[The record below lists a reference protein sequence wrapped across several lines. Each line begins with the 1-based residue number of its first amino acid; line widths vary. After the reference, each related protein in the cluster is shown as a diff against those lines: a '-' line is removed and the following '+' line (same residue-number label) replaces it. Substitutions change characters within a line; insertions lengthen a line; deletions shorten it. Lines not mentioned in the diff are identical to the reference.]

1 MKFFRKLK
9 EKLFSTSSK
18 IKDGLEGII
27 DNQSIENVQ
36 EEQSKQDKLD
46 KNLSQKINENF
57 EQKKEKTL
65 EESHKNN
72 IKIDKTKSLVSVS
85 NKSKE
90 LPNTVEKIQKTSSS
104 KKTGIFS
111 KIIKT
116 VEKVTKKRKLDDKML
131 NEIEDLLISSDIG
144 VSTASLIVEKIKK
157 ENFSKELDI
166 KQLKQLI
173 SDEIYEIMNVSDS
186 FLKIKEDQ
194 LNIWLFVGVNGSGK
208 TTTIGKIAKQE
219 KDNGKKVILAAA
231 DTFRAAAVDQLSI
244 WSKRVGIEMVKGEE
258 KSDPAS
264 VVYKAIEEAKLYY
277 ASNDRGKMIMAC
289 GTGKTYTSLK
299 IAEAIANKKFVLYMV
314 PSLALMSQ
322 SIREWKNDCEEE
334 FIAFSACS
342 DKKVGKVK
350 SDNDQIQVKLNELGY
365 DFDERNINKLFKQ
378 FKNLADKK
386 KQVFEEDLY
395 AMVESEKNFQKKMP
409 INLIDLSLK
418 CGQGKNAEAKL
429 KLEIFGEK
437 KLIKEVGNGPIDAIF
452 NALKAL
458 IPNKANLI
466 VYQVNAITKG
476 TDAQAEVNVRLEE
489 KSISVQGQGSDID
502 TMVASAKA
510 YINAMN
516 KLILK
521 RKRANDSKSVFQT
534 SNEKLNKHVI

>member
-46 KNLSQKINENF
+46 KSLSQKINENF

-186 FLKIKEDQ
+186 FLKIKEDH

-264 VVYKAIEEAKLYY
+264 VVYKAIEEAKKSDYDLLLIDT
-277 ASNDRGKMIMAC
+277 AGRLQNKTDLMQELEKIIRVIKKQDPSAPHNCLIVLDATTGQNVISQVEVFLQSAGLTGIIMTKLDGTARGGVLVAV
-289 GTGKTYTSLK
+289 T
-299 IAEAIANKKFVLYMV
+299 KKFNLPIYR
-314 PSLALMSQ
+314 
-322 SIREWKNDCEEE
+322 I
-334 FIAFSACS
+334 
-342 DKKVGKVK
+342 G
-350 SDNDQIQVKLNELGY
+350 LGEKIE
-365 DFDERNINKLFKQ
+365 DLETFDPKLFSR
-378 FKNLADKK
+378 
-386 KQVFEEDLY
+386 V
-395 AMVESEKNFQKKMP
+395 
-409 INLIDLSLK
+409 I
-418 CGQGKNAEAKL
+418 
-429 KLEIFGEK
+429 
-437 KLIKEVGNGPIDAIF
+437 VGLDNNP
-452 NALKAL
+452 
-458 IPNKANLI
+458 
-466 VYQVNAITKG
+466 V
-476 TDAQAEVNVRLEE
+476 
-489 KSISVQGQGSDID
+489 
-502 TMVASAKA
+502 
-510 YINAMN
+510 
-516 KLILK
+516 
-521 RKRANDSKSVFQT
+521 
-534 SNEKLNKHVI
+534 

>member
-18 IKDGLEGII
+18 IKDGLEEII

-46 KNLSQKINENF
+46 KSLSQKINENF

-264 VVYKAIEEAKLYY
+264 VVYKAIEEAKKSDYDLLLIDT
-277 ASNDRGKMIMAC
+277 AGRLQNKTDLMQELEKIIRVIKKQDPSAPHNCLIVLDAATGQNVISQVEVFLQSAGLTGIIMTKLDGTARGGVLVAV
-289 GTGKTYTSLK
+289 T
-299 IAEAIANKKFVLYMV
+299 KKFNLPIYR
-314 PSLALMSQ
+314 
-322 SIREWKNDCEEE
+322 I
-334 FIAFSACS
+334 
-342 DKKVGKVK
+342 G
-350 SDNDQIQVKLNELGY
+350 LGEKIE
-365 DFDERNINKLFKQ
+365 DLETFDPKLFSR
-378 FKNLADKK
+378 
-386 KQVFEEDLY
+386 V
-395 AMVESEKNFQKKMP
+395 
-409 INLIDLSLK
+409 I
-418 CGQGKNAEAKL
+418 
-429 KLEIFGEK
+429 
-437 KLIKEVGNGPIDAIF
+437 VGLDNNP
-452 NALKAL
+452 
-458 IPNKANLI
+458 
-466 VYQVNAITKG
+466 V
-476 TDAQAEVNVRLEE
+476 
-489 KSISVQGQGSDID
+489 
-502 TMVASAKA
+502 
-510 YINAMN
+510 
-516 KLILK
+516 
-521 RKRANDSKSVFQT
+521 
-534 SNEKLNKHVI
+534 

>member
-27 DNQSIENVQ
+27 DNQSIENVK

-46 KNLSQKINENF
+46 KSLSQKINENF

-90 LPNTVEKIQKTSSS
+90 LPSTVEKIQKTSSS

-173 SDEIYEIMNVSDS
+173 SDEIYEIMDVSDS
-186 FLKIKEDQ
+186 ILKIKEDQ

-264 VVYKAIEEAKLYY
+264 VVYKAIEEAK
-277 ASNDRGKMIMAC
+277 
-289 GTGKTYTSLK
+289 
-299 IAEAIANKKFVLYMV
+299 
-314 PSLALMSQ
+314 
-322 SIREWKNDCEEE
+322 
-334 FIAFSACS
+334 
-342 DKKVGKVK
+342 K
-350 SDNDQIQVKLNELGY
+350 SDYDLLLIDTAGRLQNKTDLMQELEKIIRVIKKQDPSAPHNCLIVLDATSGQNVNSQVEVFLQSAGLTGIIMTKLDGTARGGVLVAVTNKFNLPIYRIGLGEKIE
-365 DFDERNINKLFKQ
+365 DLETFDPKLFSR
-378 FKNLADKK
+378 
-386 KQVFEEDLY
+386 V
-395 AMVESEKNFQKKMP
+395 
-409 INLIDLSLK
+409 I
-418 CGQGKNAEAKL
+418 
-429 KLEIFGEK
+429 
-437 KLIKEVGNGPIDAIF
+437 VGLDNNP
-452 NALKAL
+452 
-458 IPNKANLI
+458 
-466 VYQVNAITKG
+466 V
-476 TDAQAEVNVRLEE
+476 
-489 KSISVQGQGSDID
+489 
-502 TMVASAKA
+502 
-510 YINAMN
+510 
-516 KLILK
+516 
-521 RKRANDSKSVFQT
+521 
-534 SNEKLNKHVI
+534 

>member
-46 KNLSQKINENF
+46 KSLSQKINENF

-65 EESHKNN
+65 EESYKNN

-90 LPNTVEKIQKTSSS
+90 LPSTVEKIQKTSSS

-264 VVYKAIEEAKLYY
+264 VVYKAIEEAKKSDYDLLLIDT
-277 ASNDRGKMIMAC
+277 AGRLQNKTDLMQELEKIIRVIKKQDPSAPHNCLIVLDATTGQNVISQVEVFLQSAGLTGIIMTKLDGTARGGVLVAV
-289 GTGKTYTSLK
+289 T
-299 IAEAIANKKFVLYMV
+299 KKFNLPIYR
-314 PSLALMSQ
+314 
-322 SIREWKNDCEEE
+322 I
-334 FIAFSACS
+334 
-342 DKKVGKVK
+342 G
-350 SDNDQIQVKLNELGY
+350 LGEKIE
-365 DFDERNINKLFKQ
+365 DLETFDPKLFSR
-378 FKNLADKK
+378 
-386 KQVFEEDLY
+386 V
-395 AMVESEKNFQKKMP
+395 
-409 INLIDLSLK
+409 I
-418 CGQGKNAEAKL
+418 
-429 KLEIFGEK
+429 
-437 KLIKEVGNGPIDAIF
+437 VGLDNNP
-452 NALKAL
+452 
-458 IPNKANLI
+458 
-466 VYQVNAITKG
+466 V
-476 TDAQAEVNVRLEE
+476 
-489 KSISVQGQGSDID
+489 
-502 TMVASAKA
+502 
-510 YINAMN
+510 
-516 KLILK
+516 
-521 RKRANDSKSVFQT
+521 
-534 SNEKLNKHVI
+534 

>member
-46 KNLSQKINENF
+46 KSLSQKINENF

-85 NKSKE
+85 SKSKE
-90 LPNTVEKIQKTSSS
+90 LPSTVEKIQKTSSS

-173 SDEIYEIMNVSDS
+173 SDEIYEIMDVSDS

-264 VVYKAIEEAKLYY
+264 VVYKAIEEAKKSDYDLLLIDT
-277 ASNDRGKMIMAC
+277 AGRLQNKTDLMQELEKIIRVIKKQDPSAPHNCLIVLDATTGQNVISQVEVFLQSAGLTGIIMTKLDGTARGGVLVAV
-289 GTGKTYTSLK
+289 T
-299 IAEAIANKKFVLYMV
+299 KKFNLPIYR
-314 PSLALMSQ
+314 
-322 SIREWKNDCEEE
+322 I
-334 FIAFSACS
+334 
-342 DKKVGKVK
+342 G
-350 SDNDQIQVKLNELGY
+350 LGEKIE
-365 DFDERNINKLFKQ
+365 DLETFDPKLFSR
-378 FKNLADKK
+378 
-386 KQVFEEDLY
+386 V
-395 AMVESEKNFQKKMP
+395 
-409 INLIDLSLK
+409 I
-418 CGQGKNAEAKL
+418 
-429 KLEIFGEK
+429 
-437 KLIKEVGNGPIDAIF
+437 VGLDNNP
-452 NALKAL
+452 
-458 IPNKANLI
+458 
-466 VYQVNAITKG
+466 V
-476 TDAQAEVNVRLEE
+476 
-489 KSISVQGQGSDID
+489 
-502 TMVASAKA
+502 
-510 YINAMN
+510 
-516 KLILK
+516 
-521 RKRANDSKSVFQT
+521 
-534 SNEKLNKHVI
+534 

>member
-27 DNQSIENVQ
+27 DNQSIENVK

-46 KNLSQKINENF
+46 KSLSQKINENF

-85 NKSKE
+85 TKSKE

-173 SDEIYEIMNVSDS
+173 SDEIYEIMDVSDS

-264 VVYKAIEEAKLYY
+264 VVYKAIEEAKKSDYDLLLIDT
-277 ASNDRGKMIMAC
+277 AGRLQNKTDLMQELEKIIRVIKKQDPSAPHNCLIVLDATTGQNVISQVEVFLQSAGLTGIIMTKLDGTARGGVLVAV
-289 GTGKTYTSLK
+289 T
-299 IAEAIANKKFVLYMV
+299 KKFNLPIYR
-314 PSLALMSQ
+314 
-322 SIREWKNDCEEE
+322 I
-334 FIAFSACS
+334 
-342 DKKVGKVK
+342 G
-350 SDNDQIQVKLNELGY
+350 LGEKIE
-365 DFDERNINKLFKQ
+365 DLETFDPKLFSR
-378 FKNLADKK
+378 
-386 KQVFEEDLY
+386 V
-395 AMVESEKNFQKKMP
+395 
-409 INLIDLSLK
+409 I
-418 CGQGKNAEAKL
+418 
-429 KLEIFGEK
+429 
-437 KLIKEVGNGPIDAIF
+437 VGLDNNP
-452 NALKAL
+452 
-458 IPNKANLI
+458 
-466 VYQVNAITKG
+466 V
-476 TDAQAEVNVRLEE
+476 
-489 KSISVQGQGSDID
+489 
-502 TMVASAKA
+502 
-510 YINAMN
+510 
-516 KLILK
+516 
-521 RKRANDSKSVFQT
+521 
-534 SNEKLNKHVI
+534 

>member
-27 DNQSIENVQ
+27 DNQSIENVK

-46 KNLSQKINENF
+46 KSLSQKINENF
-57 EQKKEKTL
+57 EQKKEKIL

-90 LPNTVEKIQKTSSS
+90 LPSTVEKIQKTSSS

-173 SDEIYEIMNVSDS
+173 SDEIFEIMNVSDS

-264 VVYKAIEEAKLYY
+264 VVYKAIEEAKKSDYDLLLIDT
-277 ASNDRGKMIMAC
+277 AGRLQNKTDLMQELEKIIRVIKKQDPSAPHNCLIVLDATTGQNVISQVEVFLQSAGLTGIIMTKLDGTARGGVLVAV
-289 GTGKTYTSLK
+289 T
-299 IAEAIANKKFVLYMV
+299 KKFNLPIYR
-314 PSLALMSQ
+314 
-322 SIREWKNDCEEE
+322 I
-334 FIAFSACS
+334 
-342 DKKVGKVK
+342 G
-350 SDNDQIQVKLNELGY
+350 LGEKIE
-365 DFDERNINKLFKQ
+365 DLETFDPKLFSR
-378 FKNLADKK
+378 
-386 KQVFEEDLY
+386 V
-395 AMVESEKNFQKKMP
+395 
-409 INLIDLSLK
+409 I
-418 CGQGKNAEAKL
+418 
-429 KLEIFGEK
+429 
-437 KLIKEVGNGPIDAIF
+437 VGLDNNP
-452 NALKAL
+452 
-458 IPNKANLI
+458 
-466 VYQVNAITKG
+466 V
-476 TDAQAEVNVRLEE
+476 
-489 KSISVQGQGSDID
+489 
-502 TMVASAKA
+502 
-510 YINAMN
+510 
-516 KLILK
+516 
-521 RKRANDSKSVFQT
+521 
-534 SNEKLNKHVI
+534 

>member
-46 KNLSQKINENF
+46 KSLSQKINENF

-72 IKIDKTKSLVSVS
+72 IKTDKTKSLVSVS

-90 LPNTVEKIQKTSSS
+90 LPSTVEKIQKTSSS

-264 VVYKAIEEAKLYY
+264 VVYKAIEEAK
-277 ASNDRGKMIMAC
+277 
-289 GTGKTYTSLK
+289 
-299 IAEAIANKKFVLYMV
+299 
-314 PSLALMSQ
+314 
-322 SIREWKNDCEEE
+322 
-334 FIAFSACS
+334 
-342 DKKVGKVK
+342 K
-350 SDNDQIQVKLNELGY
+350 SDYDLLLIDTAGRLQNKTDLMQELEKIIRVIKKQDPSAPHNCLIVLDATSGQNVNSQVEVFLQSAGLTGIIMTKLDGTARGGVLVAVTNKFNLPIYRIGLGEKIE
-365 DFDERNINKLFKQ
+365 DLETFDPKLFSR
-378 FKNLADKK
+378 
-386 KQVFEEDLY
+386 V
-395 AMVESEKNFQKKMP
+395 
-409 INLIDLSLK
+409 I
-418 CGQGKNAEAKL
+418 
-429 KLEIFGEK
+429 
-437 KLIKEVGNGPIDAIF
+437 VGLDNNP
-452 NALKAL
+452 
-458 IPNKANLI
+458 
-466 VYQVNAITKG
+466 V
-476 TDAQAEVNVRLEE
+476 
-489 KSISVQGQGSDID
+489 
-502 TMVASAKA
+502 
-510 YINAMN
+510 
-516 KLILK
+516 
-521 RKRANDSKSVFQT
+521 
-534 SNEKLNKHVI
+534 

>member
-1 MKFFRKLK
+1 MKFFKKLK

-46 KNLSQKINENF
+46 KSLSQKINENF

-90 LPNTVEKIQKTSSS
+90 LPSTVEKIQKTSSS

-173 SDEIYEIMNVSDS
+173 SDEIYEIMDVSDS

-264 VVYKAIEEAKLYY
+264 VVYKAIEEAKKSDYDLLLIDT
-277 ASNDRGKMIMAC
+277 AGRLQNKTDLMQELEKIIRVIKKQDPSAPHNCLIVLDATTGQNVISQVEVFLQSAGLTGIIMTKLDGTARGGVLVAV
-289 GTGKTYTSLK
+289 T
-299 IAEAIANKKFVLYMV
+299 KKFNLPIYR
-314 PSLALMSQ
+314 
-322 SIREWKNDCEEE
+322 I
-334 FIAFSACS
+334 
-342 DKKVGKVK
+342 G
-350 SDNDQIQVKLNELGY
+350 LGEKIE
-365 DFDERNINKLFKQ
+365 DLETFDPKLFSR
-378 FKNLADKK
+378 
-386 KQVFEEDLY
+386 V
-395 AMVESEKNFQKKMP
+395 
-409 INLIDLSLK
+409 I
-418 CGQGKNAEAKL
+418 
-429 KLEIFGEK
+429 
-437 KLIKEVGNGPIDAIF
+437 VGLDNNP
-452 NALKAL
+452 
-458 IPNKANLI
+458 
-466 VYQVNAITKG
+466 V
-476 TDAQAEVNVRLEE
+476 
-489 KSISVQGQGSDID
+489 
-502 TMVASAKA
+502 
-510 YINAMN
+510 
-516 KLILK
+516 
-521 RKRANDSKSVFQT
+521 
-534 SNEKLNKHVI
+534 

>member
-46 KNLSQKINENF
+46 KSLSQKINENF

-90 LPNTVEKIQKTSSS
+90 LPSTVEKIQKTSSS

-264 VVYKAIEEAKLYY
+264 VVYKAIEEAKKSDYDLLLIDT
-277 ASNDRGKMIMAC
+277 AGRLQNKTDLMQELEKIIRVIKKQDPSAPHNCLIVLDATTGQNVISQVEVFLQSAGLTGIIMTKLDGTARGGVLVAV
-289 GTGKTYTSLK
+289 T
-299 IAEAIANKKFVLYMV
+299 KKFNLPIYR
-314 PSLALMSQ
+314 
-322 SIREWKNDCEEE
+322 I
-334 FIAFSACS
+334 
-342 DKKVGKVK
+342 G
-350 SDNDQIQVKLNELGY
+350 LG
-365 DFDERNINKLFKQ
+365 EKI
-378 FKNLADKK
+378 
-386 KQVFEEDLY
+386 EDLETFDPELFSR
-395 AMVESEKNFQKKMP
+395 V
-409 INLIDLSLK
+409 I
-418 CGQGKNAEAKL
+418 
-429 KLEIFGEK
+429 
-437 KLIKEVGNGPIDAIF
+437 VGLD
-452 NALKAL
+452 
-458 IPNKANLI
+458 NKP
-466 VYQVNAITKG
+466 V
-476 TDAQAEVNVRLEE
+476 
-489 KSISVQGQGSDID
+489 
-502 TMVASAKA
+502 
-510 YINAMN
+510 
-516 KLILK
+516 
-521 RKRANDSKSVFQT
+521 
-534 SNEKLNKHVI
+534 

>member
-36 EEQSKQDKLD
+36 KEQSKQDKLD
-46 KNLSQKINENF
+46 KSLSQKINENF

-90 LPNTVEKIQKTSSS
+90 LPSTVEKIQKTSSS

-264 VVYKAIEEAKLYY
+264 VVYKAIEEAKKSDYDLLLIDT
-277 ASNDRGKMIMAC
+277 AGRLQNKTDLMQELEKIIRVIKKQDPSAPHNCLIVLDATTGQNVISQVEVFLQSAGLTGIIMTKLDGTARGGVLVAV
-289 GTGKTYTSLK
+289 T
-299 IAEAIANKKFVLYMV
+299 KKFNLPIYR
-314 PSLALMSQ
+314 
-322 SIREWKNDCEEE
+322 I
-334 FIAFSACS
+334 
-342 DKKVGKVK
+342 G
-350 SDNDQIQVKLNELGY
+350 LGEKIE
-365 DFDERNINKLFKQ
+365 DLETFDPKLFSR
-378 FKNLADKK
+378 
-386 KQVFEEDLY
+386 V
-395 AMVESEKNFQKKMP
+395 
-409 INLIDLSLK
+409 I
-418 CGQGKNAEAKL
+418 
-429 KLEIFGEK
+429 
-437 KLIKEVGNGPIDAIF
+437 VGLDNNP
-452 NALKAL
+452 
-458 IPNKANLI
+458 
-466 VYQVNAITKG
+466 V
-476 TDAQAEVNVRLEE
+476 
-489 KSISVQGQGSDID
+489 
-502 TMVASAKA
+502 
-510 YINAMN
+510 
-516 KLILK
+516 
-521 RKRANDSKSVFQT
+521 
-534 SNEKLNKHVI
+534 

>member
-27 DNQSIENVQ
+27 DNQSIENVK

-46 KNLSQKINENF
+46 KSLSQKINENF
-57 EQKKEKTL
+57 ERKKEKTL
-65 EESHKNN
+65 EEIHKNN
-72 IKIDKTKSLVSVS
+72 IKIDKTKSLVSVF

-264 VVYKAIEEAKLYY
+264 VVYKAIEEAKKSDYDLLLIDT
-277 ASNDRGKMIMAC
+277 AGRLQNKTDLMQELEKIIRVIKKQDPSAPHNCLIVLDATTGQNVISQVEVFLQSAGLTGIIMTKLDGTARGGVLVAV
-289 GTGKTYTSLK
+289 T
-299 IAEAIANKKFVLYMV
+299 KKFNL
-314 PSLALMSQ
+314 P
-322 SIREWKNDCEEE
+322 IFR
-334 FIAFSACS
+334 I
-342 DKKVGKVK
+342 G
-350 SDNDQIQVKLNELGY
+350 LGEKIE
-365 DFDERNINKLFKQ
+365 DLETFDPKLFSR
-378 FKNLADKK
+378 
-386 KQVFEEDLY
+386 V
-395 AMVESEKNFQKKMP
+395 
-409 INLIDLSLK
+409 I
-418 CGQGKNAEAKL
+418 
-429 KLEIFGEK
+429 
-437 KLIKEVGNGPIDAIF
+437 VGLDNNP
-452 NALKAL
+452 
-458 IPNKANLI
+458 
-466 VYQVNAITKG
+466 V
-476 TDAQAEVNVRLEE
+476 
-489 KSISVQGQGSDID
+489 
-502 TMVASAKA
+502 
-510 YINAMN
+510 
-516 KLILK
+516 
-521 RKRANDSKSVFQT
+521 
-534 SNEKLNKHVI
+534 

>member
-18 IKDGLEGII
+18 IKDGLEEII
-27 DNQSIENVQ
+27 DNQSIENVK

-46 KNLSQKINENF
+46 KSLSQKINENF

-90 LPNTVEKIQKTSSS
+90 LPSAVEKIQKTSSS

-264 VVYKAIEEAKLYY
+264 VVYKAIEEAKKSDYDLLLIDT
-277 ASNDRGKMIMAC
+277 AGRLQNKTDLMQELEKIIRVIKKQDPSAPHNCLIVLDATTGQNVISQVEVFLQSAGLTGIIMTKLDGTARGGVLVAV
-289 GTGKTYTSLK
+289 T
-299 IAEAIANKKFVLYMV
+299 KKFNLPIYR
-314 PSLALMSQ
+314 
-322 SIREWKNDCEEE
+322 I
-334 FIAFSACS
+334 
-342 DKKVGKVK
+342 G
-350 SDNDQIQVKLNELGY
+350 LGEKIE
-365 DFDERNINKLFKQ
+365 DLETFDPKLFSS
-378 FKNLADKK
+378 
-386 KQVFEEDLY
+386 V
-395 AMVESEKNFQKKMP
+395 
-409 INLIDLSLK
+409 I
-418 CGQGKNAEAKL
+418 
-429 KLEIFGEK
+429 
-437 KLIKEVGNGPIDAIF
+437 VGLDNNP
-452 NALKAL
+452 
-458 IPNKANLI
+458 
-466 VYQVNAITKG
+466 V
-476 TDAQAEVNVRLEE
+476 
-489 KSISVQGQGSDID
+489 
-502 TMVASAKA
+502 
-510 YINAMN
+510 
-516 KLILK
+516 
-521 RKRANDSKSVFQT
+521 
-534 SNEKLNKHVI
+534 

>member
-1 MKFFRKLK
+1 MKFFRQLK

-27 DNQSIENVQ
+27 DKQSNENVK
-36 EEQSKQDKLD
+36 EEQSKQDTFD
-46 KNLSQKINENF
+46 KNLSLKINENF

-85 NKSKE
+85 SKSKE
-90 LPNTVEKIQKTSSS
+90 LPSTVEKIQKTSSS

-264 VVYKAIEEAKLYY
+264 VVYKAIEEAKKSDYDLLLIDT
-277 ASNDRGKMIMAC
+277 AGRLQNKTDLMQELEKIIRVIKKQDPSAPHNCLIVLDATTGQNVISQVEVFLQSAGLTGIIMTKLDGTARGGVLVAV
-289 GTGKTYTSLK
+289 T
-299 IAEAIANKKFVLYMV
+299 KKFNLPIYR
-314 PSLALMSQ
+314 
-322 SIREWKNDCEEE
+322 I
-334 FIAFSACS
+334 
-342 DKKVGKVK
+342 G
-350 SDNDQIQVKLNELGY
+350 LGEKIE
-365 DFDERNINKLFKQ
+365 DLETFDPKLFSR
-378 FKNLADKK
+378 
-386 KQVFEEDLY
+386 V
-395 AMVESEKNFQKKMP
+395 
-409 INLIDLSLK
+409 I
-418 CGQGKNAEAKL
+418 
-429 KLEIFGEK
+429 
-437 KLIKEVGNGPIDAIF
+437 VGLDNNP
-452 NALKAL
+452 
-458 IPNKANLI
+458 
-466 VYQVNAITKG
+466 V
-476 TDAQAEVNVRLEE
+476 
-489 KSISVQGQGSDID
+489 
-502 TMVASAKA
+502 
-510 YINAMN
+510 
-516 KLILK
+516 
-521 RKRANDSKSVFQT
+521 
-534 SNEKLNKHVI
+534 

>member
-27 DNQSIENVQ
+27 DNQSIENVK

-46 KNLSQKINENF
+46 KSLSQKINENF

-90 LPNTVEKIQKTSSS
+90 LPSTVEKIQKTSSS

-173 SDEIYEIMNVSDS
+173 SDEIYEIMNVADS

-264 VVYKAIEEAKLYY
+264 VVYKAIEEAKKSDYDLLLIDT
-277 ASNDRGKMIMAC
+277 AGRLQNKTDLMQELEKIIRVIKKQDPSAPHNCLIVLDATTGQNVISQVEVFLQSAGLTGIIMTKLDGTARGGVLVAV
-289 GTGKTYTSLK
+289 T
-299 IAEAIANKKFVLYMV
+299 KKFNLPIYR
-314 PSLALMSQ
+314 
-322 SIREWKNDCEEE
+322 I
-334 FIAFSACS
+334 
-342 DKKVGKVK
+342 G
-350 SDNDQIQVKLNELGY
+350 LGEKIE
-365 DFDERNINKLFKQ
+365 DLETFDPKLFSR
-378 FKNLADKK
+378 
-386 KQVFEEDLY
+386 V
-395 AMVESEKNFQKKMP
+395 
-409 INLIDLSLK
+409 I
-418 CGQGKNAEAKL
+418 
-429 KLEIFGEK
+429 
-437 KLIKEVGNGPIDAIF
+437 VGLDNNP
-452 NALKAL
+452 
-458 IPNKANLI
+458 
-466 VYQVNAITKG
+466 V
-476 TDAQAEVNVRLEE
+476 
-489 KSISVQGQGSDID
+489 
-502 TMVASAKA
+502 
-510 YINAMN
+510 
-516 KLILK
+516 
-521 RKRANDSKSVFQT
+521 
-534 SNEKLNKHVI
+534 

>member
-46 KNLSQKINENF
+46 KSLSQKINENF
-57 EQKKEKTL
+57 EKKKEKTL
-65 EESHKNN
+65 KGSHENN
-72 IKIDKTKSLVSVS
+72 IKIDNTKSLVSIS
-85 NKSKE
+85 NKNKE
-90 LPNTVEKIQKTSSS
+90 PSYNVEQKPKTSSS

-264 VVYKAIEEAKLYY
+264 VVYKAIEEAKKSDYDLLLIDT
-277 ASNDRGKMIMAC
+277 AGRLQNKTDLMQELEKIIRVIKKQDPSAPHNCLIVLDATTGQNVISQVEVFLQSEGLTGIIMTKLDGTARGGVLVAV
-289 GTGKTYTSLK
+289 T
-299 IAEAIANKKFVLYMV
+299 KKFNLPIYR
-314 PSLALMSQ
+314 
-322 SIREWKNDCEEE
+322 I
-334 FIAFSACS
+334 
-342 DKKVGKVK
+342 G
-350 SDNDQIQVKLNELGY
+350 LGEKIE
-365 DFDERNINKLFKQ
+365 DLETFDPKLFSR
-378 FKNLADKK
+378 
-386 KQVFEEDLY
+386 V
-395 AMVESEKNFQKKMP
+395 
-409 INLIDLSLK
+409 I
-418 CGQGKNAEAKL
+418 
-429 KLEIFGEK
+429 
-437 KLIKEVGNGPIDAIF
+437 VGLDNNP
-452 NALKAL
+452 
-458 IPNKANLI
+458 
-466 VYQVNAITKG
+466 V
-476 TDAQAEVNVRLEE
+476 
-489 KSISVQGQGSDID
+489 
-502 TMVASAKA
+502 
-510 YINAMN
+510 
-516 KLILK
+516 
-521 RKRANDSKSVFQT
+521 
-534 SNEKLNKHVI
+534 

>member
-27 DNQSIENVQ
+27 DKQSIENVK
-36 EEQSKQDKLD
+36 EEQSKQDILD
-46 KNLSQKINENF
+46 KNLLQKLNQNF

-65 EESHKNN
+65 KESHKNN
-72 IKIDKTKSLVSVS
+72 IKIDKTKSLVSIS
-85 NKSKE
+85 NKNKE
-90 LPNTVEKIQKTSSS
+90 LPNTVEQTQKTSSS

-111 KIIKT
+111 KIIRT

-173 SDEIYEIMNVSDS
+173 SDEIYEIMDVSDS
-186 FLKIKEDQ
+186 ILKIKEDQ

-264 VVYKAIEEAKLYY
+264 VVYKAIEEAK
-277 ASNDRGKMIMAC
+277 
-289 GTGKTYTSLK
+289 
-299 IAEAIANKKFVLYMV
+299 
-314 PSLALMSQ
+314 
-322 SIREWKNDCEEE
+322 KNDYDLLLIDTAGRLQNKTDLMQELEK
-334 FIAFSACS
+334 IIRVIKKQDPSAPHNCLIVLDATS
-342 DKKVGKVK
+342 GQNVN
-350 SDNDQIQVKLNELGY
+350 SQVEIFLQSAGLTGIIMTKLDGTARGGVLVAVTNKFNLPIYRIGLGEKIE
-365 DFDERNINKLFKQ
+365 DLETFDPKLFSR
-378 FKNLADKK
+378 
-386 KQVFEEDLY
+386 V
-395 AMVESEKNFQKKMP
+395 
-409 INLIDLSLK
+409 I
-418 CGQGKNAEAKL
+418 
-429 KLEIFGEK
+429 
-437 KLIKEVGNGPIDAIF
+437 VGLDNNP
-452 NALKAL
+452 
-458 IPNKANLI
+458 
-466 VYQVNAITKG
+466 V
-476 TDAQAEVNVRLEE
+476 
-489 KSISVQGQGSDID
+489 
-502 TMVASAKA
+502 
-510 YINAMN
+510 
-516 KLILK
+516 
-521 RKRANDSKSVFQT
+521 
-534 SNEKLNKHVI
+534 

>member
-27 DNQSIENVQ
+27 DKQSIENVK
-36 EEQSKQDKLD
+36 EEPSKQDTLD
-46 KNLSQKINENF
+46 KNLSQKLNENF

-65 EESHKNN
+65 KESHNNN
-72 IKIDKTKSLVSVS
+72 IKIDKTNSLVSIS
-85 NKSKE
+85 NKNKE
-90 LPNTVEKIQKTSSS
+90 LPNTVEQTQKTSSS

-173 SDEIYEIMNVSDS
+173 SDEIYEIMDVSDS

-264 VVYKAIEEAKLYY
+264 VVYKAIEEAK
-277 ASNDRGKMIMAC
+277 
-289 GTGKTYTSLK
+289 
-299 IAEAIANKKFVLYMV
+299 
-314 PSLALMSQ
+314 
-322 SIREWKNDCEEE
+322 KNDYDLLLIDTAGRLQNKTDLMQELEK
-334 FIAFSACS
+334 IIRVIKKQDPSAPHNCLIVLDATS
-342 DKKVGKVK
+342 GQNVN
-350 SDNDQIQVKLNELGY
+350 SQVEVFLQSAGLTGIIMTKLDGTARGGVLVAVTNKFNLPIYRIGLGEKIE
-365 DFDERNINKLFKQ
+365 DLETFDPKLFSR
-378 FKNLADKK
+378 
-386 KQVFEEDLY
+386 V
-395 AMVESEKNFQKKMP
+395 
-409 INLIDLSLK
+409 I
-418 CGQGKNAEAKL
+418 
-429 KLEIFGEK
+429 
-437 KLIKEVGNGPIDAIF
+437 VGLDNNP
-452 NALKAL
+452 
-458 IPNKANLI
+458 
-466 VYQVNAITKG
+466 V
-476 TDAQAEVNVRLEE
+476 
-489 KSISVQGQGSDID
+489 
-502 TMVASAKA
+502 
-510 YINAMN
+510 
-516 KLILK
+516 
-521 RKRANDSKSVFQT
+521 
-534 SNEKLNKHVI
+534 